1 MRVLF
6 FTLILFTF
14 VPVTMAADSGST
26 APQSEA
32 ASHTH
37 HCPMHPE
44 ETGMEGDNCPIC
56 GMHLVPMEDKTM
68 DMDAEQQHEG
78 QNHEMHSPASSSKD
92 ADGQQVYICPMHPH
106 ITGKEGDS
114 CPICGM
120 HLVPK
125 NNGSESHEGHE
136 DKPEGAFLIDPSYI
150 QTLGVKTSG
159 VSHHD
164 FGRNIRAFGQIEP
177 STRLEYAIDVRT
189 KGWIVDLAVDALGDT
204 VKKGDLLFTYYSPD
218 LMNAQSD
225 FLIGSRVG
233 NATQRLRLYGMDDK
247 AIAELKERGKF
258 FEETPFYAPEGGTV
272 TMLNVRKGG
281 HVNEGGSVLKLQDFS
296 TVWVNAD
303 VPIRDVQFLKVGA
316 PATITAPET
325 GKTYK
330 TTIDFIHPVNDPKS
344 RTVPVRLVL
353 DNLEGAL
360 KPDTYVDVTFDA
372 NSKSRLA
379 VPSEAVLYGKMGAYV
394 IEDLGDGYFRPVM
407 VGTGITAEGL
417 TEITQGLSHG
427 QTIVQSGQFMLDAES
442 NLKGGMAAMGHDHG
456 GGDMKDMQP
465 EQNAKEEGQGHVH

>member
-6 FTLILFTF
+6 LTLILFAF
-14 VPVTMAADSGST
+14 VPVAMAADSGST

-32 ASHTH
+32 AAHTH

-56 GMHLVPMEDKTM
+56 GMHLVPIEDKAM
-68 DMDAEQQHEG
+68 DTDSDMKMDAEQSHDNH
-78 QNHEMHSPASSSKD
+78 NHEMHSPAPSTKD

-106 ITGKEGDS
+106 ITGEEGDN

-125 NNGSESHEGHE
+125 EEPKTDAEKRDEHSMGGFHV
-136 DKPEGAFLIDPSYI
+136 DPSYV
-150 QTLGVKTSG
+150 QALGVKTHQ

-189 KGWIVDLAVDALGDT
+189 KGWIVDLAVDAVGDT

-258 FEETPFYAPEGGTV
+258 FEETPFYAPEDGTV

-281 HVNEGGSVLKLQDFS
+281 HVNEGGSVVKLQDFS

-303 VPIRDVQFLKVGA
+303 VPIRDVQFIEAGA
-316 PATITAPET
+316 SATVTVPET
-325 GKTYK
+325 SQKYETK
-330 TTIDFIHPVNDPKS
+330 IDFIHPVNDPKS

-353 DNLEGAL
+353 DNSDGTL
-360 KPDTYVDVTFDA
+360 KPDTYVDVTFSADTQ
-372 NSKSRLA
+372 SRLA

-407 VGTGITAEGL
+407 VETGITAEGL
-417 TEITQGLSHG
+417 TEVTQGLSHG

-442 NLKGGMAAMGHDHG
+442 NLKGGMAAMGHSH
-456 GGDMKDMQP
+456 
-465 EQNAKEEGQGHVH
+465 E